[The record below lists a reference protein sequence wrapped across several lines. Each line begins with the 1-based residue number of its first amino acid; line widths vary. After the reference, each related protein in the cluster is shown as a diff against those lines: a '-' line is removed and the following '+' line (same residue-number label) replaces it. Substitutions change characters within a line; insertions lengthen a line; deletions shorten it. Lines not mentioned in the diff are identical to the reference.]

1 MTLQRQEVKTW
12 MGKLNSFLSSLVDV
26 AVWQFQLDFAM
37 HYGQEMLHQ
46 WPGHSPN
53 LNLIENCWRHVPI
66 LPISFHSISSHSI
79 PFLIHFPFQFRQLV
93 FEAPQLPNE
102 LTDFDAIGVNHLH
115 FQALY
120 DTCQDI
126 QNRSRNCWVMRS
138 RRDLKL
144 LSAPHC
150 SHAFLTNHELI
161 YALISNF
168 FMGNVVTKN
177 EHVGA
182 CCTCV
187 FVCVWVCVCVRV

>member
-79 PFLIHFPFQFRQLV
+79 PFLIHFPFQFRQLI

-144 LSAPHC
+144 LSAPPC
-150 SHAFLTNHELI
+150 SHAFLTNH
-161 YALISNF
+161 
-168 FMGNVVTKN
+168 GKKKTKKS
-177 EHVGA
+177 
-182 CCTCV
+182 
-187 FVCVWVCVCVRV
+187 RVLFQLLPRAYFCIDFQFSF